1 VTIEPH
7 DRTDHE
13 QQPPVLPPPPH
24 EQVRQQTQQRRGI
37 FQRAGGAIVAGG
49 LAVLKWGGVLLGL
62 LGKTKL
68 LGTMLSFFVSL
79 AAYGYIFGWWFGLGF
94 LILLLLHELGHV
106 IQLRREGV
114 PFSMPLFIPFMGAVV
129 GMKGLPQNA
138 WTEAKVGL
146 AGPILGGIASAGCLL
161 LAVTTN
167 SDLLQALAYTGF
179 FLNLFNLIPVL
190 PLDGGRAAAA
200 LHPVFWFVGLFAV
213 ALLFFWHPNAILL
226 FILILGGLELYSRW
240 GSRHRPES
248 RAYHAV
254 TKGQR
259 ITIGIVYLALILALV
274 AGMEISYLHRTF

>member
-1 VTIEPH
+1 MTIEPH
-7 DRTDHE
+7 DRTGYE
-13 QQPPVLPPPPH
+13 QPPALPPPPD
-24 EQVRQQTQQRRGI
+24 EQIRQQTQPRRGI
-37 FQRAGGAIVAGG
+37 FRRAGGAVVAAG

-129 GMKGLPQNA
+129 GMKGLPENA

-179 FLNLFNLIPVL
+179 FINLFNLIPVL

-200 LHPVFWFVGLFAV
+200 LHPAFWFLGLFAV

-240 GSRHRPES
+240 GSRHRPEA